1 MSKVFKKTNNPDIV
15 IWINGDI
22 EINVPRGNPIFNEYL
37 TMVESGY
44 DPVQVEP
51 VPLEELKSTSYLI
64 VDSIIKEIRY
74 SIAKTADDA
83 EIAGWAVKYYIAKN
97 IIAGNI
103 TKTDF
108 EYKSFL
114 KEIEHRQLNETMNDF
129 ILKVFKN
136 AATYTFVSSI
146 LDGEKYFYKKKIK
159 EATDYEVIN
168 NLLLDT
174 KDSIM
179 SKIITSLSSIGNN

>member
-22 EINVPRGNPIFNEYL
+22 EINVPRGNPIFNEYVA
-37 TMVESGY
+37 MVESGY
-44 DPVQVEP
+44 EPIQIEP
-51 VPLEELKSTSYLI
+51 VPLEELKLSSYI
-64 VDSIIKEIRY
+64 TIDSIIKNIRY
-74 SIAKTADDA
+74 SIAKTTDDA
-83 EIAGWAVKYYIAKN
+83 EIAGWPVKYYIAKN
-97 IIAGNI
+97 IVDGNI
-103 TKTDF
+103 SENDF
-108 EYKSFL
+108 EYQSFL

-136 AATYTFVSSI
+136 AATYTFVSSV

-168 NLLLDT
+168 NLLLDA
-174 KDSIM
+174 KESIM
-179 SKIITSLSSIGNN
+179 NKIITSLSSIGST